1 MNKVSKDYYA
11 LNLTDKQTDRLI
23 TKVEADITILM
34 QEISTKT
41 GPLREAEQYYME
53 LKREHD
59 AIQDELN
66 DSKSLLEAL
75 TRFKTNARGSKEIR
89 VLRTTSVTESK
100 EKKRRHFKWIQMAIE
115 VLTKEDK
122 YMSHEELWKKM
133 LTSFPEIEKAFNGDK
148 QKLNQVKNTTF
159 HNFNRACEESRKNNS
174 GKLIDYQKKIGLFG
188 WTLDNLAPDPQHIK
202 EFMHGGMRAAV

>member
-41 GPLREAEQYYME
+41 GPLREAEQYYLE

-59 AIQDELN
+59 TIQGELD

-75 TRFKTNARGSKEIR
+75 TRFKTNARSTKEIR
-89 VLRTTSVTESK
+89 VLRTTSVTEAK
-100 EKKRRHFKWIQMAIE
+100 EKQKRYFKWIQMAIE
-115 VLTKEDK
+115 VLTKEDR

-133 LTSFPEIEKAFNGDK
+133 LQTFPEIEQTFGGNKSRIA
-148 QKLNQVKNTTF
+148 QVRNTTF

-188 WTLDNLAPDPQHIK
+188 WTMDDLVPDAQHIK